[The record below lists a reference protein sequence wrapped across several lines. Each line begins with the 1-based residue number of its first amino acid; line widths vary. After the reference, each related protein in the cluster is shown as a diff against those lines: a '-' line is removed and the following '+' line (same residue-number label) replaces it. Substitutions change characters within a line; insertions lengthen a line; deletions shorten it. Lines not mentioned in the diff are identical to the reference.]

1 MSMLDGTNG
10 PTLNVQFQLTPGTWT
25 TVPITDV
32 RAISI
37 RRGRERPDQR
47 NDAGVL
53 TVTFDN
59 RSGDYDPDN
68 SGGPYFTKLNDG
80 LRVLVSATWQGTTTL
95 LYVGYVE
102 SIDADYGFDATAT
115 FTCVDGMARLAKA
128 YAKGLSTAGFDNE
141 TTSTRVNRMLTI
153 AKWPTGSSW
162 RSVNGTVRL
171 VATKQGAPV
180 LDLIQECVLAE
191 AGVFFANRTG
201 GVTFE
206 PLTYKFNR
214 PTQLV
219 LSDQRQADTV
229 EYDEIVATPG
239 ALQVVNQAVVQSG
252 RKTQYVSSYTE
263 SVNTYGL
270 AKVEVKTPIRTADN
284 ARKMARYLAR
294 KDAGM
299 ATVGGVVVPRPQM
312 YVKSVSFEAAGLQ
325 SNLWD
330 DLLTTELQDQLTIK
344 RTTVDGRAVTLNV
357 VVEGLNYDIAPDSWR
372 VTYSTS
378 PLNPYR
384 VILAN

>member
-10 PTLNVQFQLTPGTWT
+10 PTLNVQFQIDGSWQ

-47 NDAGVL
+47 FDAGVL

-59 RSGDYDPDN
+59 RSGNYDPDN
-68 SGGPYFTKLNDG
+68 MGGAYWPKLNDG
-80 LRVLVSATWQGTTTL
+80 LRVLVYATWQGTTTL

-128 YAKGLSTAGFDNE
+128 FAKGLKNASFDNE

-153 AKWPTGSSW
+153 AKWPTGTSW
-162 RSVNGTVRL
+162 RTISGTVRL
-171 VATKQGAPV
+171 LPTKQDAPV
-180 LDLIQECVLAE
+180 LDIIEQCVLAE
-191 AGVFFANRTG
+191 AGSFFANRTG
-201 GVTFE
+201 GVTFQ
-206 PLTYKFNR
+206 PLSAKFSQ

-219 LSDQRQADTV
+219 LSDQREVNTV

-239 ALQVVNQAVVQSG
+239 ALQVVNQAVVTTG
-252 RKTQYVSSYTE
+252 GKTQYIYTFAA
-263 SVNTYGL
+263 SVAAYGL
-270 AKVEVKTPIRTADN
+270 SKVAVNAPIRTVAN
-284 ARKMARYLAR
+284 ARNMARYLAR

-299 ATVGGVVVPRPQM
+299 VSSGGPATPKPQM

-330 DLLTTELQDQLTIK
+330 DLLTTELQNQLTIK
-344 RTTVDGRAVTLNV
+344 RTTVDGRPITLNV
-357 VVEGLNYDIAPDSWR
+357 VVEGLNYDITPESWR

-384 VILAN
+384 VVLAN

>member
-1 MSMLDGTNG
+1 MSMFDGTNG
-10 PTLNVQFQLTPGTWT
+10 PTINVQFQLSPGTWT
-25 TVPITDV
+25 TVPTTDV

-47 NDAGVL
+47 NDAGTL
-53 TVTFDN
+53 TITFDN
-59 RSGDYDPDN
+59 QSGNYDPDKTT
-68 SGGPYFTKLNDG
+68 GAYWPKLNDG
-80 LRVLVSATWQGTTTL
+80 LRVLVSATWQGATTL

-128 YAKGLSTAGFDNE
+128 FAKGLKPAGFDNE
-141 TTSTRVNRMLTI
+141 TTAARVNRMLTI
-153 AKWPTGSSW
+153 AKWPSGASW

-171 VATKQGAPV
+171 VATKQDAPV
-180 LDLIQECVLAE
+180 LDIIQECVVSE
-191 AGVFFANRTG
+191 SGVFFANRTG

-214 PTQLV
+214 PTQLE
-219 LSDQRQADTV
+219 LSDTRQVNMV

-239 ALQVVNQAVVQSG
+239 ALQVVNQAIVQTGKAVQYRSEFIESVVQ
-252 RKTQYVSSYTE
+252 
-263 SVNTYGL
+263 YGL
-270 AKVEVKTPIRTADN
+270 SKVEVKTQIRTPDN
-284 ARKMARYLAR
+284 ARKLARYLAR

-299 ATVGGVVVPRPQM
+299 GSAGGMIFAKPQM
-312 YVKSVSFEAAGLQ
+312 YVSSVSFEAAGLQ

-330 DLLTTELQDQLTIK
+330 DLLTTELQDQLTIR
-344 RTTVDGRAVTLNV
+344 RTTVDGRNVVLNV
-357 VVEGLNYDIAPDSWR
+357 VVEGLNYDITPESWR
-372 VTYSTS
+372 VNFSTS

>member
-1 MSMLDGTNG
+1 MSLLDGTNG
-10 PTLNVQFQLTPGTWT
+10 PTLNVQLQLTPGTWT

-32 RAISI
+32 RSISI

-47 NDAGVL
+47 NDAG
-53 TVTFDN
+53 TVTIVFDN
-59 RSGDYDPDN
+59 RSGDYDPDKTT
-68 SGGPYFTKLNDG
+68 GTYWPKLNDG
-80 LRVLVSATWQGTTTL
+80 LRVLVSASWQGVTTL

-102 SIDADYGFDATAT
+102 SIDADYGFDATST

-128 YAKGLSTAGFDNE
+128 FAKGLPKAAFDNE
-141 TTSTRVNRMLTI
+141 TTSTRVNRMLTL

-162 RSVNGTVRL
+162 RDVTGTVRL
-171 VATKQGAPV
+171 VATRQDAPV
-180 LDLIQECVLAE
+180 LDIIQECVVAE
-191 AGVFFANRTG
+191 AGAFFANRTG
-201 GVTFE
+201 GMTFQ
-206 PLTYKFNR
+206 PLTYKFSR
-214 PTQLV
+214 PTQLE
-219 LSDQRQADTV
+219 LSDQRQTNMV
-229 EYDEIVATPG
+229 EYDEIIATPG
-239 ALQVVNQAVVQSG
+239 ALQVVNQAVVTSG
-252 RKTQYVSSYTE
+252 RKTQYVSTFTE

-299 ATVGGVVVPRPQM
+299 SSAGGVVFAKPQM

-330 DLLTTELQDQLTIK
+330 DLLTTELQDQLIIR
-344 RTTVDGRAVTLNV
+344 RTTVDGREVILYV
-357 VVEGLNYDIAPDSWR
+357 VAEGINHDITPDSWR
-372 VTYSTS
+372 VTFSTS
-378 PLNPYR
+378 PMNPYR